1 MDRRAGQCPKVE
13 SSYQDVEQALLSG
26 LGQGKPNDLDHW
38 SVMSTAEPAGKSKSL
53 LRNFLT
59 CVACSQ
65 PMKIER
71 GDPDAEGRVVV
82 QYRCGSCGHIELIG
96 FR

>member
-1 MDRRAGQCPKVE
+1 MNIDGRRTQG
-13 SSYQDVEQALLSG
+13 SG
-26 LGQGKPNDLDHW
+26 TLDDLDHW
-38 SVMSTAEPAGKSKSL
+38 SGMSTTETTRKTKSL

-59 CVACSQ
+59 CVVCNQ

-71 GDPDAEGRVVV
+71 GDPDAEGRVMV

-96 FR
+96 FRR

>member
-1 MDRRAGQCPKVE
+1 
-13 SSYQDVEQALLSG
+13 
-26 LGQGKPNDLDHW
+26 
-38 SVMSTAEPAGKSKSL
+38 MSTAESTDKSKSL
-53 LRNFLT
+53 LRNFLS

-82 QYRCGSCGHIELIG
+82 QYRCRSCGHIELIG
-96 FR
+96 FRAKAIAFAASSAFKLLPE